1 MNNFEIK
8 SHENIILSDKQISTI
23 GDNDLSRHLQCFL
36 DELDIKENSKGTY
49 TRAINQF
56 FSFMFSNIEQLT
68 SNDIL
73 TYKRHL
79 ETLGLAAYT
88 ITAYLVVVRR
98 FFAWT
103 ESKKIY

>member
-1 MNNFEIK
+1 MHDLTLASNPIVTINFSNYIT
-8 SHENIILSDKQISTI
+8 D
-23 GDNDLSRHLQCFL
+23 FL
-36 DELDIKENSKGTY
+36 RELDIKENSKGTY
-49 TRAINQF
+49 KRAINQF
-56 FSFMFSNIEQLT
+56 FSFMSSNIEQLT

-98 FFAWT
+98 T
-103 ESKKIY
+103 NQRSN